1 MFAALPDWIDPARL
15 ASQGREITGCL
26 PLGQMPRLAAEL
38 SEASGEATARFE
50 FIKASGRRDQVRG
63 EVQATLRLRC
73 ERCLES
79 MDVPVD
85 HHFEAL
91 LISDEAAL
99 ESVGEDQDVVWVE
112 PEGLSL
118 HRLLEEELLLA
129 LPVVAL
135 HDEGTPCARFQ
146 YHEFEPSDIA
156 QIQRQ
161 EDNPFAVLKGLK
173 TEDGNKQ

>member
-15 ASQGREITGCL
+15 ASQGREIAGCL
-26 PLGQMPRLAAEL
+26 PLGEMPRLAAEL
-38 SEASGEATARFE
+38 TETGGEAAARFE
-50 FIKASGRRDQVRG
+50 FLKAPGRRDRVRG

-73 ERCLES
+73 ERCLQT

-91 LISDEAAL
+91 LISDEAML
-99 ESVGEDQDVVWVE
+99 ESLSGDEDVVWVE

-135 HDEGTPCARFQ
+135 HEEGTECARYQ
-146 YHEFEPSDIA
+146 YHEFAPSDIA
-156 QIQRQ
+156 QTRRE

-173 TEDGNKQ
+173 AEDGKAS

>member
-15 ASQGREITGCL
+15 ATQGREITGSL
-26 PLGQMPRLAAEL
+26 PLGDMPRLAAEL
-38 SEASGEATARFE
+38 TETSGQATARFQ
-50 FIKASGRRDQVRG
+50 FLRAPGRGDQVRG

-73 ERCLES
+73 ERCLQA

-99 ESVGEDQDVVWVE
+99 ESQGDDVDVVWVE

-135 HDEGTPCARFQ
+135 HDEGTECARFQ
-146 YHEFEPSDIA
+146 HHEFAPSDIA
-156 QIQRQ
+156 QTRRE

-173 TEDGNKQ
+173 TEDNDNH